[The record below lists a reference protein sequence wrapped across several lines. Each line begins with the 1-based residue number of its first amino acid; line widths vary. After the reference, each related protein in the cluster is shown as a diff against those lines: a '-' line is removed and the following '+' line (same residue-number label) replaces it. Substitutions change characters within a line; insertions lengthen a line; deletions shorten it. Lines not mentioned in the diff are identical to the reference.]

1 MLKGFFK
8 LFVVLEALF
17 SALIPL
23 FIVFVVYMYLTDNQL
38 FTFPSYVTA
47 AAVISI
53 AVLFWV
59 YKSVEDLLKI
69 DGE

>member
-1 MLKGFFK
+1 MLKGSFK
-8 LFVVLEALF
+8 LFVVLEAFF
-17 SALIPL
+17 SAVIPL
-23 FIVFVVYMYLTDNQL
+23 FIVFVIYMYLKDNQL
-38 FTFPSYVTA
+38 FTSPLYVTA

-59 YKSVEDLLKI
+59 YKSIEDLLKI